1 MSDNNLQIISFLTLR
16 RIIGAIGILLP
27 ITLMVGDFIF
37 SDSLLIQSSI
47 SNYYSTP
54 MRNVLVGFLFVLG
67 FFLLSYKGYEPIDN
81 ITGTL
86 GFFFSL
92 GVALFPCNHA
102 LGIVRGVHF
111 ASAALLFCVFIVFSL
126 FLFTKSDKQKERTKG
141 KKQRNLVYIVC
152 GIIMIVSLLAIAL
165 LVFILPKEQIDSSTL
180 IFWLE
185 TTTLWSFGVSWLVKG
200 RFLVTS

>member
-1 MSDNNLQIISFLTLR
+1 
-16 RIIGAIGILLP
+16 
-27 ITLMVGDFIF
+27 MVGDFIF

-47 SNYYSTP
+47 STYYSTP
-54 MRNVLVGFLFVLG
+54 MRNVLVGVLFVLG

-102 LGIVRGVHF
+102 LGLVRGMHF
-111 ASAALLFCVFIVFSL
+111 ASAVLLFCVFIVFSL
-126 FLFTKSDKQKERTKG
+126 FLFTKSDKQKARTKG
-141 KKQRNLVYIVC
+141 KKQRNIVYIVC
-152 GIIMIVSLLAIAL
+152 GIIMILSLLTIAIL
-165 LVFILPKEQIDSSTL
+165 LLLLPKQQLESLAL

-185 TTTLWSFGVSWLVKG
+185 TIALWSFGVSWLVKG
-200 RFLVTS
+200 RFLVSSR